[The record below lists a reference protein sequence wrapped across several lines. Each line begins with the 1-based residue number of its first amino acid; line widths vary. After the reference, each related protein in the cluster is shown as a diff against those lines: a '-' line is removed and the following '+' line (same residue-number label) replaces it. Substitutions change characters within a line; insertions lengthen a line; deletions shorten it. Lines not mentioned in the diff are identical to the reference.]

1 MKIRI
6 LTAAAVLAATL
17 PGVALA
23 QGAATGATAGAIG
36 GAVVGGPVGAVVG
49 AATGAIV
56 GGMSDASRPKFHEYV
71 VHEHVRSYTYAGPVV
86 VGTVL
91 PDTVTFYDVPREYK
105 VSKYRYTV
113 VNDQTVL
120 VDPTTHRI
128 VEIIG

>member
-6 LTAAAVLAATL
+6 LTAAAVLAAL

-23 QGAATGATAGAIG
+23 QGAATGAAAGAIG

-56 GGMSDASRPKFHEYV
+56 GGISDVNRPKFHEYV
-71 VHEHVRSYTYAGPVV
+71 VREHIPSYTYTGPVV
-86 VGTVL
+86 VGAVL
-91 PDTVTFYDVPREYK
+91 PETVTVYSVPKEYG
-105 VSKYRYTV
+105 VTKYRYTV

-120 VDPTTHRI
+120 IDPTTHRV